1 MWLFF
6 LFVAV
11 PILEIAL
18 FIQVGGA
25 IGLWPTLGI
34 VILTA
39 IAGTYLVRT
48 QGLQALQRLQT
59 ALERG
64 QDPAIPL
71 VHGAMILV
79 AGVLLLTP
87 GFFTDAVGLSFL
99 IPPIRAA
106 IIRFAGRHVVAR
118 GVSFRMQGQHR
129 PGPQSP
135 PRNPDT
141 VDADY
146 TVLDEDAD
154 RPGRDDTDHRG
165 GSGWTR
171 P

>member
-11 PILEIAL
+11 PIL
-18 FIQVGGA
+18 A
-25 IGLWPTLGI
+25 I
-34 VILTA
+34 
-39 IAGTYLVRT
+39 
-48 QGLQALQRLQT
+48 

-79 AGVLLLTP
+79 AGVRLLTP

-106 IIRFAGRHVVAR
+106 IIRFAGRRVVAR
-118 GVSFRMQGQHR
+118 GVSFRMHRQNRPDPQGPAHD
-129 PGPQSP
+129 PG
-135 PRNPDT
+135 T

-146 TVLDEDAD
+146 TVLDDDDD
-154 RPGRDDTDHRG
+154 RTARKDETRPRG